1 MLVEEIMLYMTV
13 ISISTE
19 EDVIITQ
26 GAVSGIIYPFFVFI
40 KYWYSYN
47 DKMDFIRHTI
57 KK

>member
-1 MLVEEIMLYMTV
+1 MLGEEIMLYMTV

-40 KYWYSYN
+40 KYYHTMIKWTSY
-47 DKMDFIRHTI
+47 DTQ
-57 KK
+57 